1 LSHDATIQNIPLMSS
16 KKNNNKKQNKTF
28 LTFRNKIHEN
38 QDWMEKKLDNLIT
51 AMIMPKGWMKNFEHR
66 G

>member
-1 LSHDATIQNIPLMSS
+1 MSS

-38 QDWMEKKLDNLIT
+38 QDWMEKKLENLIT
-51 AMIMPKGWMKNFEHR
+51 AMIMPKSWMEIFEHQ